1 MLDLSS
7 LQYSSEYPGVMS
19 IIFTV
24 ICSVVLGVAV
34 AFTYEKTSRDVDRP
48 DNFLQALILVTVV
61 AAMIMQA
68 IGDSLARGLGMIG
81 ALSIIRFRTTV
92 RDPRNIVF
100 MFSAIAIGIA
110 CGVLGF
116 TVAIFGTIGFCLTA
130 FLLRYSSFSEKQ
142 KLFADLR
149 LKFYK
154 VDGNHEALEKV
165 LAKHC
170 KSYAIRKKEFG
181 TGTGK
186 KSNLISYTY
195 RIKLKDTFAAQQLV
209 DDIDDLYGVVV
220 GGLTIENK
228 VFDTI

>member
-7 LQYSSEYPGVMS
+7 LQYSSEYPGVVS

-24 ICSVVLGVAV
+24 ICSVVLGICV

-48 DNFLQALILVTVV
+48 DNFLQALILVTIV

-81 ALSIIRFRTTV
+81 ALSIIRFRTTI

-110 CGVLGF
+110 CGVMGF

-130 FLLRYSSFSEKQ
+130 FLLRFSSFSEKQ
-142 KLFADLR
+142 KLFGILK

-154 VDGNHEALEKV
+154 VEGNHAALENVLKV
-165 LAKHC
+165 HC
-170 KSYAIRKKEFG
+170 SDFAIVKKEFG

-186 KSNLISYTY
+186 KSNLITYTY
-195 RIKLKDTFAAQQLV
+195 RVKMRDPFAAQKLV
-209 DDIDDLYGVVV
+209 DDVDDLYGVVV
-220 GGLTIENK
+220 GELTIENK
-228 VFDTI
+228 LFDTI

>member
-7 LQYSSEYPGVMS
+7 LQYSSEYPGVIS

-24 ICSVVLGVAV
+24 VCAVVLGIIV

-48 DNFLQALILVTVV
+48 DNFLQAIILVTVV

-81 ALSIIRFRTTV
+81 ALSIIRFRTTI

-110 CGVLGF
+110 CGVMGF
-116 TVAIFGTIGFCLTA
+116 TIAIFGTLGFCITA
-130 FLLRYSSFSEKQ
+130 FLLRWSSFSEKQ
-142 KLFADLR
+142 KLFGDLK

-154 VDGNHEALEKV
+154 VDGNHKALEKV
-165 LAKHC
+165 LKVHC
-170 KSYAIRKKEFG
+170 ASFAIRKKEFG

-186 KSNLISYTY
+186 KSNLITYSY
-195 RIKLKDTFAAQQLV
+195 RIKLKDTFAAQKLV
-209 DDIDDLYGVVV
+209 DDLDDLYGVVV
-220 GGLTIENK
+220 ADLVIENK
-228 VFDTI
+228 LFDAI